1 MQVVKNLS
9 GGGAMD
15 RKELLLKLCQK
26 LYDAVGYLYG
36 EDSGL
41 RAHLGESLMWFGG
54 VFSKIGWILIWGEE
68 QEVERMF
75 KVIEDTIEKIR
86 NHKVNSSLEQ
96 WLYVKLL
103 DIEREIDKR
112 LFPQEEEEQNP
123 EPPQTQTET
132 DELPF

>member
-1 MQVVKNLS
+1 MQVMKNLS

-26 LYDAVGYLYG
+26 LYDTVDYLYG
-36 EDSGL
+36 EDSGV
-41 RAHLGESLMWFGG
+41 RAYLGESLMWFGS
-54 VFSKIGWILIWGEE
+54 VFSKIGWILVWGEE
-68 QEVERMF
+68 QEREQMF

-96 WLYVKLL
+96 WLYFKLL
-103 DIEREIDKR
+103 DIENEIDKR
-112 LFPQEEEEQNP
+112 MFPQEEEET
-123 EPPQTQTET
+123 ETQKTSET